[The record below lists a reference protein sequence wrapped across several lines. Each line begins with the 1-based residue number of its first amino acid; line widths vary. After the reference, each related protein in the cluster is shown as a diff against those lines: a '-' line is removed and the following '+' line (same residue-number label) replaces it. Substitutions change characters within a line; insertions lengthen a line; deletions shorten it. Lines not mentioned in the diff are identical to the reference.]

1 MKEKLDHA
9 LEEAYHA
16 FKGGNK
22 DKLKVWTIEVIK
34 LEQQCNAFDLLVPL
48 VKNVQSNVKT
58 IIKSDECPDNLS
70 SAVASIVYFAANYGM
85 PAFQR
90 FTAQIGFKYGQK
102 YVDRIQQKHKGVDED
117 VYASLTYNPS
127 KDEIKERSK
136 DLSSLSKKRAKN
148 EQRLLKESGAALV
161 STITDI
167 PSSIANMAAKK
178 ERPKKKGSKKN
189 PKVKSSRKSSKVISK
204 DSDSDDDSEY
214 SESDSEYSEDD
225 SEYSSEEGSE
235 SSDSDESESS
245 DSEKEKK
252 KAKKAKK
259 EAKDKK
265 EAMAKKESKKAK
277 KTKPMN
283 ESDSEIPPEPNQEP
297 EQTVN
302 TAAEKPIEENPNP
315 SSAAQAPV
323 DKTAEVAKEETQS

>member
-9 LEEAYHA
+9 MEEAYHA

-48 VKNVQSNVKT
+48 VKKVQSSVKT

-70 SAVASIVYFAANYGM
+70 SAVASIVYFASNYGM

-102 YVDRIQQKHKGVDED
+102 YVDRVQQKHKGVDDE

-127 KDEIKERSK
+127 KDEVKERSK

-178 ERPKKKGSKKN
+178 ERPKKKSSKKN
-189 PKVKSSRKSSKVISK
+189 PKAKSSRKSTKVISK
-204 DSDSDDDSEY
+204 DSDSDEDDSEEY

-225 SEYSSEEGSE
+225 SEEGSE
-235 SSDSDESESS
+235 SSSSDESESS
-245 DSEKEKK
+245 DSEAEKKK

-259 EAKDKK
+259 EAK
-265 EAMAKKESKKAK
+265 AKKESKKVK

-283 ESDSEIPPEPNQEP
+283 ESDSEIPPEP

-302 TAAEKPIEENPNP
+302 VAAEKPVEENPNP
-315 SSAAQAPV
+315 SSDAQAPV
-323 DKTAEVAKEETQS
+323 DKTAEIAKEETQS